1 MSTQEPAGLFRE
13 AGQDMGAHQ
22 IPVVWSEAKEV
33 GAHREPDYI
42 PGACGWP
49 PRLTPTARFHLNGML
64 LTGRCPW
71 LPVAYN
77 RSDLGALK
85 LGLRHAYNLGRGL
98 SESGLRN

>member
-71 LPVAYN
+71 PIIGVI
-77 RSDLGALK
+77 
-85 LGLRHAYNLGRGL
+85 
-98 SESGLRN
+98 